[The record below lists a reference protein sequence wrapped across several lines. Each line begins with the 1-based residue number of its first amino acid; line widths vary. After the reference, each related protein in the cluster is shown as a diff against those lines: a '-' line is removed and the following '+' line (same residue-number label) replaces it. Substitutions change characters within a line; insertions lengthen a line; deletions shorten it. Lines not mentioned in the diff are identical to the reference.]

1 MKLAGHLKMTLRE
14 LCERMDS
21 REFSLWMAF
30 HRFHEPLPEPWYEA
44 GIIASAAIAPYCRA
58 GNRPKAS
65 DFVPIE
71 QKVSHQQQIDDSLR
85 QLQEALARQQGERQ
99 GDG

>member
-14 LCERMDS
+14 LSEKMDS
-21 REFSLWMAF
+21 REFALWMAF

-44 GIIASAAIAPYCRA
+44 GLVASAAIAPYCKPH
-58 GNRPKAS
+58 NRPKAS

-71 QKVSHQQQIDDSLR
+71 QKLKHEDQIAEQLLKLKDALGPKEDD
-85 QLQEALARQQGERQ
+85 
-99 GDG
+99 DG

>member
-14 LCERMDS
+14 LCEKMDS

-44 GIIASAAIAPYCRA
+44 GMIASAAIAPYCRP

-65 DFVPIE
+65 DFVPIHS
-71 QKVSHQQQIDDSLR
+71 KVSHEDQIADTLK
-85 QLQEALARQQGERQ
+85 ALKEKLESKKEEE
-99 GDG
+99 